1 MTTTTRTPSWLKAVE
16 AAVVAEAEVTRLRNL
31 WQVELRN
38 AERLADENDIL
49 QAKLDAV
56 RDKCAEFYL
65 QAQHSKAWHIGEATT
80 DEWNAAYVVV
90 DEAAALDEEGT

>member
-56 RDKCAEFYL
+56 SDQLAGAKQDRNSASARATRLADEKDIL
-65 QAQHSKAWHIGEATT
+65 QAKKDPTI
-80 DEWNAAYVVV
+80 
-90 DEAAALDEEGT
+90 